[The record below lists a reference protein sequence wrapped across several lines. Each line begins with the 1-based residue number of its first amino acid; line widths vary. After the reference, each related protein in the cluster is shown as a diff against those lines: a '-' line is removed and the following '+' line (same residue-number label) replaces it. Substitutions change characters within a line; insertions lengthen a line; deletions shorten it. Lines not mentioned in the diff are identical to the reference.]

1 MEQVSSHT
9 HITCGLTK
17 FTLINNNGIVG
28 TLLNAALNEYS
39 NNKAGTHKS
48 IVVLFSV
55 EHFRS
60 QAFIHGYG
68 FVGLVVLYVC
78 TGPRIVPDEQG
89 STLQGSSAMSTMKWM
104 RGIMKLCVQ
113 SAVCLPTKFNENTI
127 LYIHTYHTVFSILVY
142 HHCKTKVG
150 SRGSSTA
157 SSSCIFCHFRIQG
170 RVICDFWVKE

>member
-28 TLLNAALNEYS
+28 TLLNAALNTPITKQGRTRALLYYFQW
-39 NNKAGTHKS
+39 N
-48 IVVLFSV
+48 I
-55 EHFRS
+55 FRS

-170 RVICDFWVKE
+170 QVICDFWVKE